1 METDVYQMS
10 VLSDLS
16 SLNQTMSDV
25 MRQLVELTNLSEFLC
40 VVILLWMCLS
50 FVFFNRRV

>member
-16 SLNQTMSDV
+16 SLNQTMNDLLSQLADV
-25 MRQLVELTNLSEFLC
+25 NQMTDFLC

>member
-1 METDVYQMS
+1 METDIYQMS

-16 SLNQTMSDV
+16 SLNQTMND
-25 MRQLVELTNLSEFLC
+25 LLSQVYDMMQMTEFLC